1 MIFNANKKTTIKFKT
16 YFGKPKIFYSDNFDN
31 DTITNIN
38 EFRYKNLK
46 KFNFVDGKMT
56 FDSDFIIYIYPYEES
71 YLDIL
76 INEEDDLMIY
86 NEEPLKYLIQGK
98 EYILKATNCIINI
111 EDNYDSNL
119 IIYDAEGKIISQLDI
134 NNKMVNIDEASG
146 DLLLKSDKNVTI
158 NIYYNINEV
167 FELEN
172 VNIIEFPIDKIGKI
186 MIIKILSF
194 NSNIFYYAMN
204 YGYNRHISY
213 NTQKKGTNQNYFF
226 IEDPYSK
233 IDNYYNDNLRYYI
246 ILINE
251 DIKYEITYINQY
263 KKEKNMFY
271 YRINPEEDYAIVS
284 ENNYFNSRS
293 VNEILLCKNKNITI
307 DIIQENNNTLKY
319 IENNNYIFRITTKS
333 L

>member
-1 MIFNANKKTTIKFKT
+1 
-16 YFGKPKIFYSDNFDN
+16 
-31 DTITNIN
+31 
-38 EFRYKNLK
+38 
-46 KFNFVDGKMT
+46 
-56 FDSDFIIYIYPYEES
+56 
-71 YLDIL
+71 
-76 INEEDDLMIY
+76 
-86 NEEPLKYLIQGK
+86 
-98 EYILKATNCIINI
+98 
-111 EDNYDSNL
+111 
-119 IIYDAEGKIISQLDI
+119 
-134 NNKMVNIDEASG
+134 MVNIDEASG

-158 NIYYNINEV
+158 NIYYNINEI

-204 YGYNRHISY
+204 YGYNRYISY

-233 IDNYYNDNLRYYI
+233 IDNYYAHDNLRYYI
-246 ILINE
+246 ILMNK

-284 ENNYFNSRS
+284 ENNYPQSYS
-293 VNEILLCKNKNITI
+293 VNEILFCKNKNISI
-307 DIIQENNNTLKY
+307 DIIQENNETLKY
-319 IENNNYIFRITTKS
+319 IKNNSYIFRGDIKS
-333 L
+333 LYTFNSQSEFLFLQKEFYYYSFYSLRRDFIITYYILQIDNSSISILINNTFFDYYLDTTYSIILIEDKDDNDTLKESLDSECFLFDIIENKTEDINYEIIESTFNETLFAYI